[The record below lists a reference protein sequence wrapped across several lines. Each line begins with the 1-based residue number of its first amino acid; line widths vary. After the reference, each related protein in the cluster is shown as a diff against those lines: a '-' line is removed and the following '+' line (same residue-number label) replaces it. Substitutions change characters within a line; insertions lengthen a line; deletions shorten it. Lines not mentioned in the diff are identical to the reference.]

1 MCGGEWVPAASG
13 FVPFQGHCLV
23 VFGGSVKNPSDLSI
37 WAGLLSSAC
46 GEDEGSMWMWETDRT
61 ESEEE
66 EDI

>member
-1 MCGGEWVPAASG
+1 M
-13 FVPFQGHCLV
+13 

-66 EDI
+66 EDF